1 MKKAPSAHTPY
12 KHWYVLTVAN
22 GGGISC
28 LTAVRKPFKDEARAY
43 SKKLESECEIL
54 RFERI
59 PAVRAYALL
68 RAFAPCKA
76 YGDVRRSISK
86 ALSFAE
92 GVAR

>member
-28 LTAVRKPFKDEARAY
+28 LTAVRKPFWAEAKAY
-43 SKKLESECEIL
+43 SKKLKANCEIL

-59 PAVRAYALL
+59 PAVKAYGLL
-68 RAFAPCKA
+68 RAFISCKP
-76 YGDVRRSISK
+76 YGDVRPSISK
-86 ALSFAE
+86 ALSYAE
-92 GVAR
+92 GVSK